1 MFIFPMTKT
10 SYWLIGLAIILICGF
25 IGLFVS
31 KFKTHNSFKGF
42 VSGLQ
47 YGFIFWMLLYMLVF
61 PYLKQKEN
69 FMTFYL
75 ISQLTTFQTNMPGLC
90 LPSNQTA
97 NLAVYTNLKTAYE
110 QGLHYFNQIKLEDNT
125 ITYNLNDVKKAL
137 VNDVRATIGQET
149 LTDHVPS
156 DPKFKTSQTTQ
167 ITIQKFQKDIFL
179 Q

>member
-1 MFIFPMTKT
+1 MFIFPMTET

-25 IGLFVS
+25 IGLLIG

-97 NLAVYTNLKTAYE
+97 NLAVYTSLKTAYG
-110 QGLHYFNQIKLEDNT
+110 QGLHYFKQIALEDN
-125 ITYNLNDVKKAL
+125 ITAHTLADVKKARID
-137 VNDVRATIGQET
+137 DVKVTIGQEI
-149 LTDHVPS
+149 LTNHC
-156 DPKFKTSQTTQ
+156 
-167 ITIQKFQKDIFL
+167 
-179 Q
+179 